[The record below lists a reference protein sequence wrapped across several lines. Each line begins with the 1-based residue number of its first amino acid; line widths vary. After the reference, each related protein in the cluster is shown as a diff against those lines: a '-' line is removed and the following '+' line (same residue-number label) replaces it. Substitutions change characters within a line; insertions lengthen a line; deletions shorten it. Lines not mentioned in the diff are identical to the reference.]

1 MTAACRYSK
10 WSVKPSRWFVYDS
23 MCCVCDVLIITPR
36 CPFPTGTWLTKQLCG
51 TWALYQHLS
60 HHSPAVLMSFCPF
73 LSSGVPYVPCREV
86 TPLPLGDDVQRQWV
100 IIQKMRSGFDQKLPQ
115 TSSILN
121 PASGAS
127 VALWTQNLGI
137 PMA

>member
-23 MCCVCDVLIITPR
+23 MCCVGDVLIITPL
-36 CPFPTGTWLTKQLCG
+36 CPFPNWNTAHHSLNSYVPHGLM
-51 TWALYQHLS
+51 YQHLS

-86 TPLPLGDDVQRQWV
+86 TPLPLRDDVQRQWV

-115 TSSILN
+115 TSSIL
-121 PASGAS
+121 A
-127 VALWTQNLGI
+127 VALLLLYAQWTLTI
-137 PMA
+137 